1 MTALASR
8 SCDANVDAREAPT
21 VLCRFFRHGVRVGI
35 ERGCRRVASL
45 RYRPSMGVSAQRDCV
60 TTSR

>member
-21 VLCRFFRHGVRVGI
+21 VLCRFFRHGVQLESSEVVVALHPCGTA
-35 ERGCRRVASL
+35 RRWAFRLNVI
-45 RYRPSMGVSAQRDCV
+45 V
-60 TTSR
+60 